1 MVDADGTFVKISNH
15 MVVRKLKL
23 IPDDL
28 PDITIIGINST
39 LQEYRLAYFINKET
53 GLKFERFDDLPV
65 FNEKLKGIRTYSY
78 YSCYDP
84 DQRLNYYL
92 VGNDSPSGKLIE
104 QYSQAN
110 YFLMIKGKKSDND
123 IKNLLST
130 LRKILTVTFVFV
142 TVITKIKELEGILQ
156 DLELHEMEQ
165 QSRMKVKAER

>member
-1 MVDADGTFVKISNH
+1 

-23 IPDDL
+23 MPDEF

-53 GLKFERFDDLPV
+53 GLRFERFDDLPV
-65 FNEKLKGIRTYSY
+65 YTEKLKGFRHYSY

-92 VGNDSPSGKLIE
+92 VGNDSSSGKMIE

-110 YFLMIKGKKSDND
+110 YFIMIKGKKSENEV
-123 IKNLLST
+123 KGLLST

-142 TVITKIKELEGILQ
+142 PVLAKIKELDGILQ
-156 DLELHEMEQ
+156 DLELHELDQ
-165 QSRMKVKAER
+165 RAKPVPNPKLKVQG